1 MYYNKETQQIYE
13 DKADI
18 QKRTKTDLQTVN
30 KLIDNG
36 KYIYFKR
43 SELAELMFR
52 GVAKFGDI
60 EYSTYN
66 KLKP

>member
-1 MYYNKETQQIYE
+1 MYYNKETKQIYE

-18 QKRTKTDLQTVN
+18 QKRTKTDLTTVN
-30 KLIDNG
+30 RLIDNG
-36 KYIYFKR
+36 KYIYFER
-43 SELAELMFR
+43 SNLAELIVK

-60 EYSTYN
+60 EYSTLN